1 MHKRMQVLIPFL
13 LKINETTKSSY
24 RNVVSVVF
32 RTLSVVLNKLN
43 KSETYLI
50 ITLNYHDV
58 ETIGGPL
65 AIFETQSS

>member
-1 MHKRMQVLIPFL
+1 MQVLFTFL
-13 LKINETTKSSY
+13 FKINETTKSSS

-43 KSETYLI
+43 KSETDLI

-65 AIFETQSS
+65 ATFETPSS